1 MNTNRIFLGNVM
13 CDKEFV
19 GTMVLLKCKEDLYVA
34 LNNIDTM
41 MDVYKINH
49 NKSTLLTFPTQENEY
64 YYVDKN
70 SLTPYYEKQK
80 QKTLKRIKFDV
91 LLDSRNPRGIE
102 Y

>member
-19 GTMVLLKCKEDLYVA
+19 GTMVLIKCKKDLYVA
-34 LNNIDTM
+34 VDNVDTII
-41 MDVYKINH
+41 DVYKIKH
-49 NKSTLLTFPTQENEY
+49 NKSILLTYPTRENNY

-80 QKTLKRIKFDV
+80 QKTLKKIKFDV
-91 LLDSRNPRGIE
+91 LSDSRNPRGIN